1 MVGVTSGM
9 VRTAVTPLPS
19 TSESPILLVG
29 IPRAGTTWSSRV
41 LAAGGSLY
49 PVMEPDNES
58 RSAPALRAKR
68 RAGRFPV
75 LQPGDR
81 DDAFLRLWSW
91 ALDGAP
97 QSPRLK
103 AAGKILR
110 TVRPN
115 GRRRYFQGRSSPL
128 MQLAGVVGAHPPTG
142 PVPALGT
149 RRLFVKTV
157 FLPLAVEWLTAAIDA
172 DVLILLRHPGSVLA
186 SWMKMDMNLEF
197 TRLDDHPTIRRQIEE
212 KRIPPPGAEPVER
225 MIWNIGVLYSALEEA
240 AARHP
245 TWLVR
250 THEQLCVEPIVK
262 FRCLY
267 EELGLPWNE
276 QVEEYLARTDQPGEG
291 FLTRRVAS
299 EQPGAWK
306 SRLTPAQIEAVQQV
320 LSGFSLHTWTQEDF
334 VP

>member
-1 MVGVTSGM
+1 MSPESAGKRGEYAVSGGHWSCSRGTGVVGVTSGM

-110 TVRPN
+110 
-115 GRRRYFQGRSSPL
+115 S
-128 MQLAGVVGAHPPTG
+128 
-142 PVPALGT
+142 
-149 RRLFVKTV
+149 
-157 FLPLAVEWLTAAIDA
+157 
-172 DVLILLRHPGSVLA
+172 
-186 SWMKMDMNLEF
+186 
-197 TRLDDHPTIRRQIEE
+197 EE
-212 KRIPPPGAEPVER
+212 
-225 MIWNIGVLYSALEEA
+225 
-240 AARHP
+240 H
-245 TWLVR
+245 T
-250 THEQLCVEPIVK
+250 
-262 FRCLY
+262 
-267 EELGLPWNE
+267 
-276 QVEEYLARTDQPGEG
+276 
-291 FLTRRVAS
+291 S
-299 EQPGAWK
+299 E
-306 SRLTPAQIEAVQQV
+306 
-320 LSGFSLHTWTQEDF
+320 
-334 VP
+334 